1 MKIKK
6 GDNVIVMKG
15 KDRGAKGVVEKV
27 FPKTSKVLIS
37 GVNKVKKH
45 EKPKSRGK
53 AGQIVEISLPI
64 SISNVML
71 QDPKGGKA
79 TRVGYKVDGG
89 VKTRIATKS
98 GSKL

>member
-1 MKIKK
+1 
-6 GDNVIVMKG
+6 MKG
-15 KDRGAKGVVEKV
+15 KDRGAKGTVEKV

-37 GVNKVKKH
+37 GVNIKKKH
-45 EKPKSRGK
+45 EKKTRGK
-53 AGQIVEISLPI
+53 AGQVIEIAMPI

-79 TRVGYKVDGG
+79 TRVGYKTEDGK
-89 VKTRIATKS
+89 KTRVATKS